1 VATVSNPAKLSSI
14 KSVFG
19 NVANNLKA
27 YYRGGSYVLNV
38 PGAYPNISTSATSLK
53 ISQFNGVISPT
64 IQLQNLR
71 SDDTAIAPSDSIAEI
86 VMSSNGAFQQ
96 NPGTNGTWL
105 LSGNAADFDV
115 WVGAGTGTAPT
126 GSAQNTWL
134 NLATTRTWSLS
145 YTSSATGGKSY
156 SGAIYLRNTNAPQ
169 VNVFAYTFDL
179 SVFVEASICPTCC
192 FTPET
197 MIQLS
202 SGDWI
207 QIVDVQKG
215 DKVATRT
222 GEKEVTEVIT
232 RTNRVMYQITFL
244 DGRILNASEDHPLYV
259 VDKGYA
265 AINPGVGGEYKDLGI
280 PDMLYVGDSVLD
292 SDGKEN
298 PIVSI
303 ETLDYPHTVYTLAE
317 SEFYANGML
326 VY

>member
-19 NVANNLKA
+19 NSSNNLKA
-27 YYRGGSYVLNV
+27 YYRGGSRVDNI

-53 ISQFNGVISPT
+53 ISQFNGVICPAV
-64 IQLQNLR
+64 QLQNL
-71 SDDTAIAPSDSIAEI
+71 SSYDYAIAPADAYAEI

-96 NPGTNGTWL
+96 NPGNNGTWL
-105 LSGNAADFDV
+105 LSGNASDFDV
-115 WVGAGTGTAPT
+115 LVTGFGDTPAGA
-126 GSAQNTWL
+126 SVNTWI
-134 NLATTRTWSLS
+134 NLGTTRTWSLI
-145 YTSSATGGKSY
+145 YTGSSGGKNY
-156 SGAIYLRNTNAPQ
+156 SGGSIYIRNTTAPQ
-169 VNVFAYTFDL
+169 NTIVGYSFALD
-179 SVFVEASICPTCC
+179 VQVEFSCGTCC

-202 SGDWI
+202 SGNWI

-303 ETLDYPHTVYTLAE
+303 EQLDYPHTVYTLAE